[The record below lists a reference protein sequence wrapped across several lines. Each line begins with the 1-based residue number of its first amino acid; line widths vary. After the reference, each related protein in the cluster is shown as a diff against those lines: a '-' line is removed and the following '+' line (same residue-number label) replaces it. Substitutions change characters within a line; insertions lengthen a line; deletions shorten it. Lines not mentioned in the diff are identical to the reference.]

1 MVSLESDGMSVE
13 KKRMRTSIE
22 GTVGSGVL
30 RKQPL

>member
-13 KKRMRTSIE
+13 KKGMCTDIE

-30 RKQPL
+30 KKQSL